1 MKTEICEKKALERK
15 SRSYVKKKLHCWTQN
30 LGHQNFFHFIIDMYY
45 NKNCIFQS
53 FGSYNNKKLSF

>member
-30 LGHQNFFHFIIDMYY
+30 LGHQNFFHFIIDITIKIVYFNHLAAIITRNY
-45 NKNCIFQS
+45 LFK
-53 FGSYNNKKLSF
+53 